1 MSGYKRVSVLS
12 CITEIDEC
20 SPDKRQEQT
29 ATFVSPISG
38 IVRSLMNSA
47 LSPRNYSNRKND
59 VIDENVVGKQNEY
72 LQNCNSTVSQK
83 IHRHILVIR
92 FV

>member
-1 MSGYKRVSVLS
+1 MSGCKRVSVLS

-38 IVRSLMNSA
+38 IIRSLMNSA
-47 LSPRNYSNRKND
+47 LSSRSYSNCKNN

-72 LQNCNSTVSQK
+72 LQNYNSTVSQK

>member
-1 MSGYKRVSVLS
+1 MSGCRRVSVLS

-20 SPDKRQEQT
+20 SLDKRQEQ
-29 ATFVSPISG
+29 AAAFVSPISG
-38 IVRSLMNSA
+38 IVCSLMNTV
-47 LSPRNYSNRKND
+47 LSPRNYSNRKNN

-72 LQNCNSTVSQK
+72 LQNYDSTVSQK